1 MGGVKYVVPVFRWL
15 RRLKLT
21 TFIFQSSRFDL
32 TLKRRGPIGGA
43 AYGTPSKAKKVLFS
57 KVTAS
62 RPLIWPLGSCNTI
75 SASYGSQFWSCCTTF
90 GSLQNLTKSL
100 TCDRVARASKT
111 FRHILLR

>member
-75 SASYGSQFWSCCTTF
+75 SASYGSQF
-90 GSLQNLTKSL
+90 GHVVRLLEVYK
-100 TCDRVARASKT
+100 
-111 FRHILLR
+111 ILPNPWLAIELPEQVKLFATYC